1 MISFFI
7 LIIKKIIL
15 FLSKAAFLFCKG
27 TIIAFKKYTVQ
38 SLLFLFALICAFLTV
53 RHCKYGFFIGCRDT
67 IVTNNY
73 HKPCKIYQYYINPKI
88 KEKKDQNKQDQKPTL
103 NKHQTKTKTKTKEE
117 TPRLGEERTKQ

>member
-7 LIIKKIIL
+7 AILKKILL
-15 FLSKAAFLFCKG
+15 FISKAAFLFCKG

-53 RHCKYGFFIGCRDT
+53 RHCKYGFFIGCKDT

-73 HKPCKIYQYYINPKI
+73 HKPCKIYQYYINPIVKN
-88 KEKKDQNKQDQKPTL
+88 KKGQETQTTTTTPNNTKPKQK
-103 NKHQTKTKTKTKEE
+103 KKK
-117 TPRLGEERTKQ
+117 

>member
-7 LIIKKIIL
+7 AILKKILL

-53 RHCKYGFFIGCRDT
+53 RHCKYGFFIGCKDT

-73 HKPCKIYQYYINPKI
+73 HKPCKIYQYYINPIVKN
-88 KEKKDQNKQDQKPTL
+88 KKGQEMQTTTTKPNNTKPQQK
-103 NKHQTKTKTKTKEE
+103 KTK
-117 TPRLGEERTKQ
+117 

>member
-67 IVTNNY
+67 IITNNY
-73 HKPCKIYQYYINPKI
+73 HKPCKVYQYFINPKI
-88 KEKKDQNKQDQKPTL
+88 KNKKEQEIETTITNQKNNK
-103 NKHQTKTKTKTKEE
+103 KH
-117 TPRLGEERTKQ
+117 

>member
-15 FLSKAAFLFCKG
+15 FISKAAFLFCKG
-27 TIIAFKKYTVQ
+27 TIIAFKKYTIQ

-67 IVTNNY
+67 IITNNY
-73 HKPCKIYQYYINPKI
+73 HKPCKVYQYFINPKI
-88 KEKKDQNKQDQKPTL
+88 KNKKEQEIKTTITNQKNNK
-103 NKHQTKTKTKTKEE
+103 KH
-117 TPRLGEERTKQ
+117 

>member
-15 FLSKAAFLFCKG
+15 FISKAAFLFCKG
-27 TIIAFKKYTVQ
+27 TIIAFKKYTIQ

-67 IVTNNY
+67 IITNNY
-73 HKPCKIYQYYINPKI
+73 HKPCKVYQYYINPKI
-88 KEKKDQNKQDQKPTL
+88 KNKKEQEIETTITNQKNNK
-103 NKHQTKTKTKTKEE
+103 KH
-117 TPRLGEERTKQ
+117 

>member
-15 FLSKAAFLFCKG
+15 FISKAAFLFCKG
-27 TIIAFKKYTVQ
+27 TIIAFKKYTIQ

-67 IVTNNY
+67 IITNNY
-73 HKPCKIYQYYINPKI
+73 HKPCKVYQYFINPKI
-88 KEKKDQNKQDQKPTL
+88 KNKKEQETQTTITNQKNNK
-103 NKHQTKTKTKTKEE
+103 KH
-117 TPRLGEERTKQ
+117 

>member
-67 IVTNNY
+67 IITNNY
-73 HKPCKIYQYYINPKI
+73 HKPCKVYQYFINPKI
-88 KEKKDQNKQDQKPTL
+88 KNKKEQEIKTTITNQKNNK
-103 NKHQTKTKTKTKEE
+103 KH
-117 TPRLGEERTKQ
+117 

>member
-15 FLSKAAFLFCKG
+15 FISKAAFLFCKG
-27 TIIAFKKYTVQ
+27 TIIAFKKYTIQ

-67 IVTNNY
+67 IITNNY
-73 HKPCKIYQYYINPKI
+73 HKPCKVYQYFINPKI
-88 KEKKDQNKQDQKPTL
+88 KNKKEQEIKTTTTNQKNNK
-103 NKHQTKTKTKTKEE
+103 KH
-117 TPRLGEERTKQ
+117 